1 MLEIHNL
8 TVSYGQEKVLTNLC
22 LKVPTGSIVAIVG
35 PSGSGKSTLLHAI
48 CGVIPIKSGQIFVDS
63 VEITST
69 PAYQRNIG
77 LVSQTGDLFPTLN
90 VRDNIEFGLRMD
102 KVDSSTKRAR
112 SDLLLNLI
120 SLAEYGKRMPDTL
133 SGGQA
138 RRVALARA
146 LARKPPLLV
155 MDEPLTGLDQLTHD
169 ELASDIAQ
177 LLAST
182 QTTAIIVT
190 HDLAEA
196 EFFADQV
203 IDIRSLMTQPK

>member
-8 TVSYGQEKVLTNLC
+8 TVSYGQEEVLTDLC

-48 CGVIPIKSGQIFVDS
+48 CGVIPIKSGQIIVDG

-77 LVSQTGDLFPTLN
+77 LVSQTGDLFPTMN

-155 MDEPLTGLDQLTHD
+155 MDEPLTGLDRLTHD

-182 QTTAIIVT
+182 QTTAIVVT